1 MQAQADLLDLY
12 RSIINAATET
22 LKVALRDMERLN
34 EQQLKWVR
42 AALEQNDRL
51 TNRLAEV
58 RSIDDLFLAQSQFA
72 FSQVTQGI
80 EVGWRLFRAIQD
92 SQLAAMSRIEA
103 QVRQA
108 TQTARRTYDL
118 AIQTMQD
125 ASSMAFSPASTE
137 PPSAEK
143 RATAWSGA
151 ERRKASVV
159 PFPGPER
166 RKTA

>member
-1 MQAQADLLDLY
+1 MQAQADFLDIY
-12 RSIINAATET
+12 RSITNPATET
-22 LKVALRDMERLN
+22 LKVGLRNMERLN
-34 EQQLKWVR
+34 EQQLQWVR
-42 AALEQNDRL
+42 VALEQNDRL

-80 EVGWRLFRAIQD
+80 EVWWRLFHAMQD
-92 SQLAAMSRIEA
+92 SQLAAVSRIEA
-103 QVRQA
+103 QVEQA

-125 ASSMAFSPASTE
+125 ASSMAFSTAGTE
-137 PPSAEK
+137 QPGAEK
-143 RATAWSGA
+143 RGTAWSGA
-151 ERRKASVV
+151 ERRKASVL

-166 RKTA
+166 RKAA